1 VSKTPRLKPFRPDIV
16 EEMTAQDGAML
27 LLRIVVG
34 LSFFAHGVRHART
47 QEGTAR
53 WFEKVGFRMA
63 PLQARLA
70 AFTELA
76 AGAGLVVGL
85 LTPIAAATVVATMVT
100 AAGSV
105 HRFNGFF
112 TFNKGEGWEYVN
124 VLGTAALVIAW
135 LGAGSISL
143 DQTLGIDW
151 SRLMGLLIG
160 LGGIVAGLLQLA
172 LFWRRPAAP

>member
-1 VSKTPRLKPFRPDIV
+1 
-16 EEMTAQDGAML
+16 ML
-27 LLRIVVG
+27 LLRVVVG

-53 WFEKVGFRMA
+53 WFERVGFKMA

-70 AFTELA
+70 AFGELA

-85 LTPIAAATVVATMVT
+85 LTPIAAAAVVATMVT

-124 VLGTAALVIAW
+124 VLGTAALVVAW
-135 LGAGSISL
+135 LGPGEFSL
-143 DQTLGIDW
+143 DHLVGIDW
-151 SRLMGLLIG
+151 AGIVGVLIG
-160 LGGIVAGLLQLA
+160 IGGIVAGLVQLA
-172 LFWRRPAAP
+172 LFWRKPATS

>member
-1 VSKTPRLKPFRPDIV
+1 MGTDNVVK
-16 EEMTAQDGAML
+16 MTALDGAML
-27 LLRIVVG
+27 FLRVVVG

-53 WFEKVGFRMA
+53 WFEQVGFKMA

-70 AFTELA
+70 AFGELA
-76 AGAGLVVGL
+76 AGAGLAVGL
-85 LTPIAAATVVATMVT
+85 LTPIAAAAVVATMVT

-124 VLGTAALVIAW
+124 VLGTAALVVAW
-135 LGAGSISL
+135 LGPGAFSL
-143 DQTLGIDW
+143 DHLLGIDW
-151 SRLMGLLIG
+151 AGRVGILIG
-160 LGGIVAGLLQLA
+160 IGGIVAGLVQLA
-172 LFWRRPAAP
+172 LFWRKPASS

>member
-1 VSKTPRLKPFRPDIV
+1 
-16 EEMTAQDGAML
+16 ML
-27 LLRIVVG
+27 VLRIVVG

-53 WFEKVGFRMA
+53 WFERVGFKMA
-63 PLQARLA
+63 PLQARLS
-70 AFTELA
+70 AFSELA

-85 LTPIAAATVVATMVT
+85 LTPIAAAVVVATMVT

-124 VLGTAALVIAW
+124 VLGTAAFVVAW

-143 DQTLGIDW
+143 DHLLAIDW
-151 SRLMGLLIG
+151 SGTVGLLIG
-160 LGGIVAGLLQLA
+160 VGGIIAGLAQLT
-172 LFWRRPAAP
+172 LFWRKPAAASRP

>member
-1 VSKTPRLKPFRPDIV
+1 MTPI
-16 EEMTAQDGAML
+16 DGAML
-27 LLRIVVG
+27 VLRIVVG

-47 QEGTAR
+47 LEGTAR
-53 WFEKVGFRMA
+53 WFERVGFKMA
-63 PLQARLA
+63 PLQARLS
-70 AFTELA
+70 AFSELA

-85 LTPIAAATVVATMVT
+85 LTPLAAAVVVATMVT

-124 VLGTAALVIAW
+124 VLGTAAFVVAW

-143 DQTLGIDW
+143 DQLLSIDW
-151 SRLMGLLIG
+151 SGTVGLLIG
-160 LGGIVAGLLQLA
+160 VGGIIAGLAQLA
-172 LFWRRPAAP
+172 LFWRKPASS

>member
-1 VSKTPRLKPFRPDIV
+1 MGTDNVV
-16 EEMTAQDGAML
+16 NMTALDGAML
-27 LLRIVVG
+27 FLRVVVG

-53 WFEKVGFRMA
+53 WFERVGFKMA

-70 AFTELA
+70 AFGELA

-85 LTPIAAATVVATMVT
+85 LTPIAAAAVVATMVT

-112 TFNKGEGWEYVN
+112 IIKEGWEYTGLIAITAVC
-124 VLGTAALVIAW
+124 VSLLGPGEWSLDHAIGFEDPPGVSGLVTALV
-135 LGAGSISL
+135 LGAGGAAVL
-143 DQTLGIDW
+143 
-151 SRLMGLLIG
+151 
-160 LGGIVAGLLQLA
+160 LA
-172 LFWRRPAAP
+172 LFWRPVEKKQE

>member
-1 VSKTPRLKPFRPDIV
+1 
-16 EEMTAQDGAML
+16 MTALDGAML
-27 LLRIVVG
+27 FLRVVVG

-53 WFEKVGFRMA
+53 WFEQVGFKMA

-70 AFTELA
+70 AFGELA
-76 AGAGLVVGL
+76 AGAGLAVGL
-85 LTPIAAATVVATMVT
+85 LTPIAAAVVVATVVT

-124 VLGTAALVIAW
+124 VLGTAAFVVAW
-135 LGAGSISL
+135 LGPGAFSL
-143 DQTLGIDW
+143 DHLLGIDW
-151 SRLMGLLIG
+151 AGIVGFLIG
-160 LGGIVAGLLQLA
+160 IGGIVAGLVQLA
-172 LFWRRPAAP
+172 LFWRKPARS